1 MAKFSENMIPDINAD
16 WGLDASNNLPYSG
29 EAVQEFIKR
38 TLKQKYGYFHYDEI
52 GNRYMVFADQ
62 DSYELYNKD
71 KDANKDLLLNVF
83 DAPFNYS
90 ARIELISEAYNAV
103 LLGSTNNLLQFKFFL
118 ENKNG
123 DSTGENADCTITFTN
138 AGVKKVLNQMYT
150 SAQGRE
156 GVSID
161 LAEYITEGTNNI
173 SIVIKGQDNL
183 AATTVSVIY
192 QVVNLQLSD
201 VLDISKVYN
210 SENNLVI
217 PVTVGGYGSKTLEWY
232 IDGVLQ
238 PFDQSIDQINS
249 PITITNTKTISL
261 ENLDPG
267 VHSVQVRVYTL
278 IEGKQFYS
286 QTLFRNFFI
295 KGGSETLIG
304 IATELPVGVE
314 PVTSIILPQLYGLTQ
329 YVPYNLRY
337 AIYNPSD
344 AISNEVSVYLEKELY
359 TVDSAS
365 NGNESNLALVV
376 NESGNRTIKISVN
389 GSIYNISTKVEES
402 SIDIYEIT
410 SNLSL
415 DLRAFGKNNQ
425 LIDRDSWTYKD
436 IASSF
441 NGFYWNAQSGW
452 VDNSLIINAG
462 ATLEIKHAPLA
473 TNPTILGKTMEFE
486 FATRNVI
493 SDDAIILD
501 LTTNGVGLLMTASEV
516 KLITS
521 DGDIVSTKFKAGEN
535 NRISFVIN
543 KNENDTN
550 ACLMFIYVNG
560 VICGATNYSK
570 AANIRCNKNI
580 IFNSNVDIIIKQL
593 RFYDRSLNS
602 DEILNN
608 YILYRDSVSE
618 MLDIYTRNDIYDS
631 MSEIDPEKIV
641 NYLPVMYFTC
651 LLDDSKN
658 TVLGGIPTLE
668 ARTDADAKDEEIYC
682 SIKYVN
688 AQDPTKNFTIDRSRV
703 RLQGTS
709 SIKYPKKNWRFYTG
723 KKYGIMLDYKGD
735 VIPKGLYSFK
745 DGSIPTDRWCLKADY
760 AESSSSHNTGT
771 ARIWNDLLT
780 KAQVTYSNPEK
791 SNYFVLQ
798 GVREDGSTEFIYN
811 YYDKENER
819 LNDAAV
825 LEQKFTVYRY
835 VSITRNEVIETGLIS
850 KAIPVAELPDESD
863 NGFRSSLFVMLPDEH
878 GVVGEL
884 ALITNAQKAAKDNGY
899 DYDVRT
905 CIDGFPIVVF
915 YRLTEN
921 DPWIFLGKHNFN
933 NDKSSE
939 NVFGFCDIPGFDNE
953 RMQCWELLNNNDALG
968 FFSTTEGFYDLV
980 PDGKGGQIY
989 RWEQAFEARYPDEGS
1004 SAPTEDLKRF
1014 ADWMS
1019 TVSQEAFADE
1029 KWDHLDVYKMAA
1041 YYIYLMRFGAAD
1053 QVVKNS
1059 MFTSEDGEHFYFINY
1074 DNDTILGV
1082 KNDGRLIF
1090 DPTID
1095 RQTPDPDFP
1104 DAFAYAGHD
1113 SRMWNMLE
1121 ADKEFMNVVKAV
1133 DSALGSAGMT
1143 YEAMI
1148 DMFENKQTKQWC
1160 ERIYNR
1166 DAQLKYI
1173 NPYNTGV
1180 YDEGLF
1186 SLQGTRNSH
1195 RRWWLSQRFNIYDA
1209 KFITGSFKTQ
1219 NIWFKLNGAPIGS
1232 YFEITSG
1239 KYLPFG
1245 YEITNGASEVTD
1257 FIPVND
1263 TYRFVIPQGVSVGD
1277 PVLVYGATNIKKL
1290 DMSNVMKYLSQI
1302 SLAGSY
1308 SDSVGTMLEELDLHG
1323 DSTASNVTLSG
1334 LDYLTALKTINIRG
1348 IKGIKELNLPNS
1360 LNIKTLYA
1368 RDSGLSSVNL
1378 APGCL
1383 IETIELPDD
1392 VQTLNLIDL
1401 PLLKES
1407 GLIINGGWKN
1417 VSTVR
1422 ISNCPNLTSNF
1433 EMIWNWYNNTK
1444 DIDYRTVELYG
1455 VNWKDVHIDRL
1466 IELGQN
1472 TNIILKGTIELLDID
1487 DKFKLLTLKELYG
1500 DNIFNYDSDL
1510 HIYGPDAVYVFG
1522 PEDKIVLEGDNY
1534 QFDTI
1539 VFSDEKG
1546 TLVYDSEGSRG
1557 GASVNET
1564 TGELVTIEN
1573 GIDDTNYTVVA
1584 LFVSETNK
1592 RFLDKFE
1599 VTIKKRVYP
1608 ASVTIEGPGKISEE
1622 TTEYTWSS
1630 PTQNVTGRYRAEWTL
1645 SGDVLNYVKVQAS
1658 NESKCIISRFDTP
1671 ENLATGVLTLTLY
1684 KLLDNSVLSTTKLN
1698 VSVVNPNVIMT
1709 METNPEV
1716 LTILYNKCS
1725 HRMSSSEY
1733 LLRTEA
1739 ELFTDS
1745 DIYIDATNSIFTG
1758 KSITHFEEFEYFTG
1772 LTKIPAFCFSGCT
1785 LLTKLVLPENVESIG
1800 LNAFQNTALSS
1811 LHIPRKIK
1819 TIDQGAFSFAKQLTD
1834 ITVDNYN
1841 SMFTS
1846 DGHSLYKGIG
1856 FDALY
1861 VVAPGLTEYI
1871 MPAETISVYGDGD
1884 VTWRSASLL
1893 KKITLN
1899 DKVQG
1904 VTGKWFMYG
1913 FSNLTE
1919 ITGPERSDI
1928 KYHNGCIYNSD
1939 YSKLIYW
1946 PSGKAY
1952 SEVGLKHNDL
1962 GICSVT
1968 EFGERSFSQ
1977 NKLLG
1982 SFTIPSTVTKLGE
1995 WVFYSTSISSMKV
2008 HSNVTSIGNYCFS
2021 WNTKLKTAEIDTVHV
2036 NGTNLFTS
2044 CSNLETVSLA
2054 NVVLIPDSM
2063 FSTCSRLAT
2072 IDIPETVTSI
2082 GSFAFNNCLKLISI
2096 TIPSGVKN
2104 IGQSCF
2110 MGCTQL
2116 GDINSLASTAPSLG
2130 IEAFGNSSSNYTGNK
2145 ATVKELHVPRTAT
2158 GYESNDW
2165 QTVLQDTIGF
2175 TLYKDL

>member
-1 MAKFSENMIPDINAD
+1 MAKISENMIPDINAD
-16 WGLDASNNLPYSG
+16 WGLDASNGLPYSG

-38 TLKQKYGYFHYDEI
+38 TLKQKYGYFHYDEV
-52 GNRYMVFADQ
+52 GNRYMVFADKNSYDLYSQ
-62 DSYELYNKD
+62 DKE
-71 KDANKDLLLNVF
+71 ANKDLLLNVF

-103 LLGSTNNLLQFKFFL
+103 LLGSTGNLLQFKFFL

-173 SIVIKGQDNL
+173 NIVIKGQDHL

-201 VLDISKVYN
+201 VFDISKVYN
-210 SENNLVI
+210 SGDNLIV

-232 IDGVLQ
+232 VDGISQ

-261 ENLDPG
+261 ENINSG
-267 VHSVQVRVYTL
+267 VHSIQVRVYT
-278 IEGKQFYS
+278 IVEGKQFYS
-286 QTLFRNFFI
+286 QTLFRNFFV

-304 IATELPVGVE
+304 IATELPIGVD
-314 PVTSIILPQLYGLTQ
+314 PVTELTQLYGLTQ
-329 YVPYNLRY
+329 YVPYNLKY
-337 AIYNPSD
+337 AIYNP
-344 AISNEVSVYLEKELY
+344 ANTVSNEVSVYLDKELY
-359 TVDSAS
+359 TIDSAS
-365 NGNESNLALVV
+365 NGKESNLALVV
-376 NESGNRTIKISVN
+376 NESGNHSIKISVN
-389 GSIYNISTKVEES
+389 GSVYNLSTDVIKS

-410 SNLSL
+410 SNLTL
-415 DLRAFGKNNQ
+415 DLRAFGRNNQ
-425 LIDRDSWTYKD
+425 LVDRDSWTYKN
-436 IASSF
+436 ITSSF

-473 TNPTILGKTMEFE
+473 TNPTILGKTLEFE

-493 SDDAIILD
+493 SDDSVVLD
-501 LTTNGVGLLMTASEV
+501 LTTNGVGLLITASEV
-516 KLITS
+516 KLTAS
-521 DGDIVSTKFKAGEN
+521 DKSVVSTKFKAGEN
-535 NRISFVIN
+535 NRVSFVIN

-560 VICGATNYSK
+560 IICGATNYAK
-570 AANIRCNKNI
+570 AANIRCSKNM
-580 IFNSNVDIIIKQL
+580 IFNSDVDIIIKQI
-593 RFYDRSLNS
+593 RFYDRALNS

-682 SIKYVN
+682 AIKYVN
-688 AQDPTKNFTIDRSRV
+688 AQDPTKNFSIDRSRV

-723 KKYGIMLDYKGD
+723 KKYGVMLDYQGN
-735 VIPKGLYSFK
+735 VIPNGKYAFK

-791 SNYFVLQ
+791 SSYFVLQ
-798 GVREDGSTEFIYN
+798 GIRENGSVEFIYN
-811 YYDKENER
+811 YYDKENEK

-825 LEQKFTVYRY
+825 LEQKFITYKY
-835 VSITRNEVIETGLIS
+835 IPITREEVIGTGLAS

-863 NGFRSSLFVMLPDEH
+863 NGFKSNLFIMLPDEN

-884 ALITNAQKAAKDNGY
+884 ALMTNAQRAAKENDYN
-899 DYDVRT
+899 YDVRT

-939 NVFGFCDIPGFDNE
+939 NVFGFCDIPGFNDE
-953 RMQCWELLNNNDALG
+953 KMQCWELLNNNDELG

-1004 SAPTEDLKRF
+1004 AAPTEDLKRF

-1019 TVSQEAFADE
+1019 TVSQENFANE
-1029 KWDHLDVYKMAA
+1029 KWAHLDVYKMAA

-1082 KNDGRLIF
+1082 KNDGRLVF

-1121 ADKEFMNVVKAV
+1121 ADKEFMDVVKAV

-1143 YEAMI
+1143 YESMI
-1148 DMFENKQTKQWC
+1148 DMFENKQTGQWC

-1232 YFEITSG
+1232 YFKITSG
-1239 KYLPFG
+1239 KYLPYG

-1263 TYRFVIPQGVSVGD
+1263 IYKFVIPQGVSVGD
-1277 PVLVYGATNIKKL
+1277 PVLIYGATNIKKL
-1290 DMSNVMKYLSQI
+1290 DMSNVVPYLSQI
-1302 SLAGSY
+1302 SLAGAY

-1323 DSTASNVTLSG
+1323 ENEASNVTISG
-1334 LDYLTALKTINIRG
+1334 LEYLTSLKTFNVRG

-1360 LNIKTLYA
+1360 LNIKSLYA

-1383 IETIELPDD
+1383 IEELELPDD

-1401 PLLKES
+1401 PLLKET
-1407 GLIINGGWKN
+1407 GLIINGGWSN
-1417 VSTVR
+1417 VANIY
-1422 ISNCPNLTSNF
+1422 ISNCPNLTNDF
-1433 EMIWNWYNNTK
+1433 NIIWRWYDNTRHLEVRN
-1444 DIDYRTVELYG
+1444 IELYG
-1455 VNWKDVHIDRL
+1455 VDWKNVNINNL
-1466 IELGQN
+1466 LELARN
-1472 TNIILKGTIELLDID
+1472 TNITIKGRIGLQNVPDA
-1487 DKFKLLTLKELYG
+1487 DKSKLLELERLFEG
-1500 DNIFNYDSDL
+1500 QNIFDKNSDL
-1510 HIYGPDAVYVFG
+1510 HIYGPTSIYIFG
-1522 PEDKIVLEGDNY
+1522 PENTIINEGENF
-1534 QFDTI
+1534 QFRTI
-1539 VFSDEKG
+1539 VFSENPGEYWYVSSATREGVVLDSTTCYLTTVENGLPDE
-1546 TLVYDSEGSRG
+1546 
-1557 GASVNET
+1557 N
-1564 TGELVTIEN
+1564 VTISVLFIQGNTRYSSEYKIVVKKKIYPTSVEIK
-1573 GIDDTNYTVVA
+1573 GPAEITEDT
-1584 LFVSETNK
+1584 S
-1592 RFLDKFE
+1592 
-1599 VTIKKRVYP
+1599 
-1608 ASVTIEGPGKISEE
+1608 
-1622 TTEYTWSS
+1622 YTWKSLIS
-1630 PTQNVTGRYRAEWTL
+1630 NVTGEYTVKWELT
-1645 SGDVLNYVKVQAS
+1645 GDITNFVSIGYQNT
-1658 NESKCIISRFDTP
+1658 SRCDLIMNSSP
-1671 ENLATGVLTLTLY
+1671 ETIARGVLSLTI
-1684 KLLDNSVLSTTKLN
+1684 TKWNGDLVTVKN
-1698 VSVVNPNVIMT
+1698 FNIRVRNPNVIMT
-1709 METNPEV
+1709 VETNPEV
-1716 LTILYNKCS
+1716 MAILYKYCS
-1725 HRMSSSEY
+1725 HRMSGSDY
-1733 LLRTEA
+1733 LLKSEA
-1739 ELFTDS
+1739 VTFTDS
-1745 DIYIDATNSIFTG
+1745 DLYVDNITGIFKG
-1758 KSITHFEEFEYFTG
+1758 SNIQFFNEFEEFAG
-1772 LTKIPAFCFSGCT
+1772 IKVIPSFCFSGCASLKEIT
-1785 LLTKLVLPENVESIG
+1785 LPESIEEIKQS
-1800 LNAFQNTALSS
+1800 AFQNSGLDSVV
-1811 LHIPRKIK
+1811 IPMNVD
-1819 TIDQGAFSFAKQLTD
+1819 TIDQQAFESAKITSF
-1834 ITVDNYN
+1834 TVDNRNLKFCSRGGNIYI
-1841 SMFTS
+1841 
-1846 DGHSLYKGIG
+1846 GIKPEILYI
-1856 FDALY
+1856 L
-1861 VVAPGLTEYI
+1861 APAITEYT
-1871 MPAETISVYGDGD
+1871 MPSETISIFGDGSE
-1884 VTWRSASLL
+1884 TWRYASKLT
-1893 KKITLN
+1893 KVTLN
-1899 DKVQG
+1899 ESVQNVSG
-1904 VTGKWFMYG
+1904 AWFKYG
-1913 FSNLTE
+1913 SSQLQE
-1919 ITGPERSDI
+1919 VLGPDRDDV
-1928 KYHNGCIYNSD
+1928 KFYNGCIYSGD

-1946 PSGKAY
+1946 PGGKPY
-1952 SEVGLKHNDL
+1952 SEELLKTDEEGNCV
-1962 GICSVT
+1962 IKCI
-1968 EFGERSFSQ
+1968 GERAFSS
-1977 NKLLG
+1977 K
-1982 SFTIPSTVTKLGE
+1982 TMPS
-1995 WVFYSTSISSMKV
+1995 I
-2008 HSNVTSIGNYCFS
+2008 
-2021 WNTKLKTAEIDTVHV
+2021 
-2036 NGTNLFTS
+2036 
-2044 CSNLETVSLA
+2044 
-2054 NVVLIPDSM
+2054 
-2063 FSTCSRLAT
+2063 
-2072 IDIPETVTSI
+2072 
-2082 GSFAFNNCLKLISI
+2082 I
-2096 TIPSGVKN
+2096 TIPSSVTKIEEWAFYGVITSHINIHENVHLSSYSFYGSKMNTIDIATSYFDGVSIFNSCTNLKTIKLHNLTTLPDSTFNSCSQLESVDLPDSLQIINGSVFTNTALKN
-2104 IGQSCF
+2104 ITIPANVTDIGKNCF
-2110 MGCTQL
+2110 WGCKKL
-2116 GDINSLASTAPSLG
+2116 GDINCLPIKAPFLG
-2130 IEAFGNSSSNYTGNK
+2130 EEVFGKSDVNYTGIN
-2145 ATVKELHVPRTAT
+2145 ATTKILTVPSNAT
-2158 GYESNDW
+2158 GYESGDW
-2165 QTVLQDTIGF
+2165 KSVLQDKVGF
-2175 TLYKDL
+2175 TLNKIL